1 MNFLVLGGYGA
12 VGAAV
17 VGELRAAGHSVTTA
31 GRDAARA
38 DRAVDLREPGL
49 RSYREA
55 LAGIDVVVNA
65 AGVESIDVVA
75 ATGPA
80 AFVDITATTAYV
92 HAVERLAPTGP
103 VLLSVGLAPGLT
115 NLLAAQLHRERP
127 ARRIDVAV
135 LLGTGDAH
143 GAAATGWTFGLLGR
157 RFADPATGEPVLN
170 FSGAHPFDL
179 PGAGRRRLVRA
190 DFADQH
196 VLTRDLGVPV
206 RTWFGLTSRFA
217 TAGLTLLS
225 RLPGAGSLP
234 GDAHLP
240 GSDAWLVCAVADDGR
255 TRARAGRGQ
264 SLATAEIAARAAALA
279 PTLAPGVHH
288 LHQVAR

>member
-1 MNFLVLGGYGA
+1 MDVLVLGGYGA

-17 VGELRAAGHSVTTA
+17 VAELRASGHEAFTA
-31 GRDAARA
+31 GRDAGRA

-49 RSYREA
+49 RGYREA
-55 LAGIDVVVNA
+55 LDGIDVVVNA

-80 AFVDITATTAYV
+80 AFVDITATTGYV
-92 HAVERLAPTGP
+92 HAVERLAPAGP

-115 NLLAAQLHRERP
+115 NLLAAELHRERP

-143 GAAATGWTFGLLGR
+143 GAAATDWTFGLLGQ
-157 RFADPATGEPVLN
+157 RFPDPATGEPVLN
-170 FSGAHPFDL
+170 FSGSRTFDV

-196 VLTRDLGVPV
+196 VLTRDLGIPV
-206 RTWFGLTSRFA
+206 RTWFGLTSRLA
-217 TAGLTLLS
+217 TAGLALLS
-225 RLPGAGSLP
+225 RVPGAGAPP

-240 GSDAWLVCAVADDGR
+240 GSDAWLVQAVADDGR
-255 TRARAGRGQ
+255 TRVRAGRGQ
-264 SLATAEIAARAAALA
+264 SLATAEIAARAAVLA
-279 PTLAPGVHH
+279 PTLPAGVSH
-288 LHQVAR
+288 LHQVAH